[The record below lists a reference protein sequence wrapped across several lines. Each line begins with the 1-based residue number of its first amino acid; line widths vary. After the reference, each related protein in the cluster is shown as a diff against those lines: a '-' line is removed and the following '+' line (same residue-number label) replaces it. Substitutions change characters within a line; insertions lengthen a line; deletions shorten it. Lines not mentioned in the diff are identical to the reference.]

1 MKGVI
6 KDTICI
12 VSSLIGVVVLTVV
25 VVGSP
30 MYLLSKYQCKGYAG
44 VLGFEYKYSLATK
57 CVVKTPQ
64 GWVRSNKYII
74 SKEVR

>member
-1 MKGVI
+1 MKEII

-12 VSSLIGVVVLTVV
+12 VSTFIGVVILTVV

-30 MYLLSKYQCKGYAG
+30 MYLMSKYQCKGYAE

-64 GWVRSNKYII
+64 GWVRSNNYII
-74 SKEVR
+74 NKEEK